1 VILWLRKQDN
11 NCDFPAVLCAITKPQ
26 AVQKMFK
33 IGKTKISIKAEG
45 CVKCGVQ
52 WSSGWKVFEEV
63 PVKVGNLCGVQWS
76 SGWKVFEEVPVK
88 VGNLKEKFLTISIC
102 QDCSISAVRLRSDST
117 EKL

>member
-1 VILWLRKQDN
+1 MILWLRKQDN
-11 NCDFPAVLCAITKPQ
+11 NCDFPAVLCVITKHQ

-63 PVKVGNLCGVQWS
+63 PVKVGNLRD
-76 SGWKVFEEVPVK
+76 
-88 VGNLKEKFLTISIC
+88 KFLTISIC